1 MAYCDEQREAET
13 GADLELNW
21 ALNLKFTKINP
32 LKSGQVIAL
41 FKGEY
46 IILDFD
52 INNGGEFYKWNEIT
66 GVMQKAVKPKM
77 FAVLPV
83 VFGDYQ

>member
-1 MAYCDEQREAET
+1 MAHYDEQREAET
-13 GADLELNW
+13 DLELDW
-21 ALNLKFTKINP
+21 VLNLKFTKINP
-32 LKSGQVIAL
+32 LESGQVIAP

-52 INNGGEFYKWNEIT
+52 INNGGEFYKWNSDN

-83 VFGDYQ
+83 VFGDYR